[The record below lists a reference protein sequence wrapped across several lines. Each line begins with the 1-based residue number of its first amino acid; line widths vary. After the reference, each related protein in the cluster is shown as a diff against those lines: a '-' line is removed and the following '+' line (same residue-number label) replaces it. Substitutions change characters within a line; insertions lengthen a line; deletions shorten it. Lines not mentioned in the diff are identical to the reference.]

1 MTPAPVTA
9 YLSIGSNIG
18 DRLEN
23 LRQACRRL
31 ESSGL
36 RLRALSS
43 VYETEPVDVLEQ
55 DWFLNCAVA
64 IETTLGPLELLD
76 KVHDIERDLG
86 RRREIPKGPRT
97 IDIDILLYGDA
108 TFRGESLT
116 LPHPRM
122 LARRFVLEPLREI
135 APAFRV
141 PPADKSVDD
150 LYRELKDPAG
160 VRRFGTLDLPISA

>member
-1 MTPAPVTA
+1 MTLTPATA

-31 ESSGL
+31 ETSGL

-64 IETTLGPLELLD
+64 IETTLSPLELLD

-108 TFRGESLT
+108 VFQQNSLT

-122 LARRFVLEPLREI
+122 LARRFVLQPLCEI
-135 APAFRV
+135 APTLRI
-141 PPADKSVDD
+141 PPANKTVED
-150 LYRELKDPAG
+150 LYNGLQDPAA
-160 VRRFGTLDLPISA
+160 VRRFGTLDLPITA